1 MCKGQLVSE
10 YNSNSLY
17 VKKKSKKTWDFGPSM
32 LSTPRSKQSHL
43 FAVVAKGQLISKC
56 PFGVF
61 KSPKKPTIFF
71 KDFCSRYV
79 LSLKRSQIKK

>member
-17 VKKKSKKTWDFGPSM
+17 VKKKSKKTWDFGTSM

-56 PFGVF
+56 PLGVF

-71 KDFCSRYV
+71 QDFCP
-79 LSLKRSQIKK
+79 SL